1 VPSSPSIQES
11 LWAPETDD
19 TYESSILWALP
30 SVQPVAFPRVQ
41 ISPSIHPSCT
51 PLLPCMPPKNKA
63 DLVQLSKAFQAGLH
77 QLLFVVLATFS
88 DANGICISL
97 GLCVYHTLVPIS
109 SFYCSLTTV
118 VTPVL
123 SPERSPITL
132 TRTPSTVS
140 VVSSILMRPDMP
152 LLPTPPVP
160 TMSPPT
166 LPSPT
171 PTPLSLLTLPL
182 PPPSTPVAHA
192 SSSRT
197 SAASRFTIYHQA
209 GEDLH
214 QSLLYC
220 LTYPKTQKSKQIVA
234 EHKKPASQA

>member
-1 VPSSPSIQES
+1 
-11 LWAPETDD
+11 
-19 TYESSILWALP
+19 
-30 SVQPVAFPRVQ
+30 VQPVAFPRVHV
-41 ISPSIHPSCT
+41 SPSIRPSCI
-51 PLLPCMPPKNKA
+51 PLLLCMPPKNKA
-63 DLVQLSKAFQAGLH
+63 NLVQLSKAFQASLC

-88 DANGICISL
+88 DANSICISL

-109 SFYCSLTTV
+109 SFYCSLTMV

-132 TRTPSTVS
+132 TRTPSTVLT
-140 VVSSILMRPDMP
+140 VSSISMRPDIP
-152 LLPTPPVP
+152 LSPTLPVP

-166 LPSPT
+166 LPSPM
-171 PTPLSLLTLPL
+171 PTLLSLLTLPS

-192 SSSRT
+192 SSSQT

-214 QSLLYC
+214 QLLPHC
-220 LTYPKTQKSKQIVA
+220 LTYPKTQKSK
-234 EHKKPASQA
+234 